1 MSNLPI
7 KVILILLLFVGL
19 RLFLVQGSLQLIK
32 RVSAILLF
40 GVLII
45 LVLFP
50 NLSTV
55 IANSVGIGRGVDL
68 TFYLSHLFLLLLVV
82 ILWRRL
88 KSQDEKITQLARE
101 MAIRDAR
108 KPEKSDLG

>member
-1 MSNLPI
+1 MNNLPI
-7 KVILILLLFVGL
+7 KIVLILLLFVGL
-19 RLFLVQGSLQLIK
+19 RLFLVQSSLQLIK

-40 GVLII
+40 SFLIV

-50 NLSTV
+50 DLSTV

-68 TFYLSHLFLLLLVV
+68 TFYLSHLFLLLLVI

-88 KSQDEKITQLARE
+88 KAQDEKITQISRE
-101 MAIRDAR
+101 MAIRNAR
-108 KPEKSDLG
+108 KPEKRDRD